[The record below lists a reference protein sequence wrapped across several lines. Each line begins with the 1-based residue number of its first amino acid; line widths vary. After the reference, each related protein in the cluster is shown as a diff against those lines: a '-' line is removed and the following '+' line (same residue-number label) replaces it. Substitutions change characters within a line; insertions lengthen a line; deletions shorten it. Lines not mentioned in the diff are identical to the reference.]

1 MGIDKKIKIKAG
13 DAVYLQGAQPE
24 GMYVIVK
31 GTVEIIS
38 VPEGFEPLDE
48 DTIFAKGR
56 RLFAISSGT
65 VPPFSQG
72 LTAPYT
78 KSARAVTDC
87 EIVQYHC
94 TEEGFKH
101 IVSKDPNAAVLILKS
116 LFAFIPYTYFEI
128 QKLVDFWKKVAV
140 VFDNLGVL
148 YMDLTGRG
156 ASAKFHQFADKL
168 HSDFISSGG
177 TLASPIN
184 ASFLNIDNGKFL
196 KKSYGFAIEQL
207 DPSINKPVVDFATK
221 IVNADAH
228 GASAIFKG
236 DNTIATQMYDL
247 LSFSTNV
254 LAVRVSAIK
263 DQIDGQLNALLGTDS
278 WSNYLINNG
287 GLGNW
292 MATQR
297 LSVDFVKCYIQIL
310 SALADDYEKITSLK
324 IRELLPGIKA
334 TEQYYAKVRK
344 AGGGSSQMQ
353 GSEDVENDEGGMSES
368 AIANAKGIL
377 QNSLRQL
384 FDYADFNKDE
394 RAPIVKGINDLKKAK
409 DPLSNDSE
417 ERKTRRF
424 LTKSYWE
431 LYKKVFVRSRTDEN
445 QPLPVRLMLNYGFID
460 ETILKPENLVEL
472 IEIDN
477 LERYSRYHK
486 SPNILHEHEF
496 LNLIYKEEEPPS
508 VNEMGL
514 TYEAY
519 LREMDRSGSRAKR
532 EQANKE
538 SDPATEKLVHEINQR
553 SITTASVCSGSTSTA
568 LPFLCY
574 FTFKGSLKN
583 ILKSRTSIEKALSAL
598 TDVDFSAFYRET
610 VLKLGDDS
618 AREII
623 QTEILP
629 YLVLVPAHG
638 TRILMWQEM
647 IGTNKRSRARIFIPI
662 FFLGDFTKSLTYA
675 IACFRWELNR
685 SIKGGMWADPIDGGI
700 TGEYFDYVNTFK
712 KNSKL
717 SQEYKEKLMEK
728 FRSIH
733 NDRDKFADDYISWI
747 LFEKEG
753 MMKVNPVVR
762 EIFCKHIPFPK
773 ETRDRL
779 INMPVFTQ
787 FINRYNNVSKRNFLA
802 AERKFKK
809 YQDYKESYPP
819 EIKAFLD
826 FMRV

>member
-1 MGIDKKIKIKAG
+1 MGIEKKIKIKTG

-24 GMYVIVK
+24 GIYVIGK

-48 DTIFAKGR
+48 DIIFAKGR
-56 RLFAISSGT
+56 RLFTVSSGA

-94 TEEGFKH
+94 TEEGFKF
-101 IVSKDPNAAVLILKS
+101 IVSKDPNATVSILKS
-116 LFAFIPYTYFEI
+116 LFALIPYTYFEI
-128 QKLVDFWKKVAV
+128 QKLVDFWKKVAII
-140 VFDNLGVL
+140 FDNLGVL
-148 YMDLTGRG
+148 YMELAGRG
-156 ASAKFHQFADKL
+156 AAAKFHQFSDKL

-177 TLASPIN
+177 TLTSPIN

-196 KKSYGFAIEQL
+196 KKNYGFAIEQL
-207 DPSINKPVVDFATK
+207 DPAINKPVVDFASK
-221 IVNADAH
+221 IVNADSS
-228 GASAIFKG
+228 GAAAIFKG
-236 DNTIATQMYDL
+236 DNSVATQMFDL

-254 LAVRVSAIK
+254 LAMRVSAIR
-263 DQIDGQLNALLGTDS
+263 DQIDGQLNALLGADS
-278 WSNYLINNG
+278 WSTYLVKNG

-297 LSVDFVKCYIQIL
+297 LSVDFVKSYIQVL
-310 SALADDYEKITSLK
+310 SALSNDYEKITSLK
-324 IRELLPGIKA
+324 IRDLLPGIGA
-334 TEQYYAKVRK
+334 TEQYYAKVQK
-344 AGGGSSQMQ
+344 SNVMTPQMQ
-353 GSEDVENDEGGMSES
+353 GSESIESDEGGMSDS
-368 AIANAKGIL
+368 AIASAQGIL

-384 FDYADFNKDE
+384 FDYANFNKDD
-394 RAPIVKGINDLKKAK
+394 RAQFVKGINDLKKSK

-417 ERKTRRF
+417 ERKTRRL
-424 LTKSYWE
+424 LTKAYWE
-431 LYKKVFVRSRTDEN
+431 LYKKVYVRSKSDEN

-460 ETILKPENLVEL
+460 ETLMRPENLVEL

-519 LREMDRSGSRAKR
+519 LREMERSGSRAKR
-532 EQANKE
+532 EQTSEA
-538 SDPATEKLVHEINQR
+538 SDPATEKLFHEINQR

-583 ILKSRTSIEKALSAL
+583 ILKSRASVEKELSAL

-610 VLKLGDDS
+610 VLKLGDDN

-662 FFLGDFTKSLTYA
+662 FFMGDFTKSLSYA
-675 IACFRWELNR
+675 VACFRWELNR
-685 SIKGGMWADPIDGGI
+685 SIKGGMWADPIEGGV
-700 TGEYFDYVNTFK
+700 TGEYFDYVSTFK

-717 SQEYKEKLMEK
+717 SQEYKEKLVEK
-728 FRSIH
+728 FRSI
-733 NDRDKFADDYISWI
+733 NNNRDRFADDYISWVM
-747 LFEKEG
+747 FEKEG

-762 EIFCKHIPFPK
+762 EMFCKHIPFPR

-787 FINRYNNVSKRNFLA
+787 YINRYNNVSKRNFLA

-809 YQDYKESYPP
+809 YQDDNKNYPP

-826 FMRV
+826 FMLV